1 MHVCRYAASILTTLS
16 IVGSACGS
24 TPDARRR
31 QPNTV
36 LREMASRSADAVHGS
51 TCTPPKDGL
60 RLSRDVIAGLSTRA
74 SVAELRA
81 SCQAARLDTIGMGGD
96 EAVGLRFD
104 YSGGTVWAVQADDAD
119 SLVAA
124 KPATWW
130 AAAGDSLRFSSG
142 ELIPRT
148 AGELRR
154 FDSVGVVVLDRGDD
168 TEGSFVVLCRHPELG
183 IIYGWEL
190 QPILGRDTTKKSRF
204 ITLAPLRYVRTTDTL
219 RYWRIDVGSTGYDD
233 WVREFC
239 RGAPGA

>member
-1 MHVCRYAASILTTLS
+1 MHVFRYAGSILAALS
-16 IVGSACGS
+16 IFGWACGS
-24 TPDARRR
+24 NPEARRSE
-31 QPNTV
+31 PNTAA
-36 LREMASRSADAVHGS
+36 REAASRSNDLVHDA

-60 RLSRDVIAGLSTRA
+60 RLTRDVVAGLSTRA
-74 SVAELRA
+74 SVVELRA

-104 YSGGTVWAVQADDAD
+104 YPGGTVWAAQADDAD

-148 AGELRR
+148 VGALRR

-183 IIYGWEL
+183 IIYGSEL
-190 QPILGRDTTKKSRF
+190 QPILGRDTTKKAKF
-204 ITLAPLRYVRTTDTL
+204 ITLVPLRSVRATDTL
-219 RYWRIDVGSTGYDD
+219 PYWRIDVGSTGYDD

-239 RGAPGA
+239 RGAPDA